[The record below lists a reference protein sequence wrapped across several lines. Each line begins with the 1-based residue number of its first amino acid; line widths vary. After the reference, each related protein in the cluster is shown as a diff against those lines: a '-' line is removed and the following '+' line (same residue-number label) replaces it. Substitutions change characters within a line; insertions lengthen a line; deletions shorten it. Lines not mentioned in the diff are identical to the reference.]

1 MEYLRKIN
9 LKMIGASLLPM
20 VGSFVAILITG
31 SKMDKEWYDS
41 LKHPYLEPPSWVFGP
56 VWTFIYFS
64 MGYASY
70 LVYKSG
76 GNKLDIPVKVALL
89 AYFVQLLVN
98 WSWSPIFFGYKQISL
113 AYYTIVILWSG
124 ILTTM
129 IAFFRICHPAGVL
142 FVPYLIW
149 TSFAAYLNYS
159 FMVLNDSKF
168 VEITI

>member
-1 MEYLRKIN
+1 
-9 LKMIGASLLPM
+9 MIGASLLPM
-20 VGSFVAILITG
+20 VESFVAILITG

-41 LKHPYLEPPSWVFGP
+41 LKHPYLEPPSC
-56 VWTFIYFS
+56 
-64 MGYASY
+64 Y